1 MPACFSTGVVMAA
14 GTLPRALALV
24 VAISAAP
31 TLADERDGL
40 YVGVT
45 ASAAFYDVDYRKG
58 VDNRHAGNM
67 SANAGRILFSSDSA
81 DQTTWDAGVLV
92 GYRLGRSP
100 FLDIEADLV
109 THRGT
114 ASGRLPGEGPS
125 AGNNQLGE
133 VWPEDWSQ
141 AKDQSYGL
149 TLRVGTEAAGLG
161 ADLYVLGGLRR
172 LNADFR
178 TGYTGCLLADGCGP
192 GELTTGREQHDEDY
206 DAWVVGAGFE
216 KMLGSIAIRGEIRYA
231 DHGNSERIVPFDEV
245 AITVPVELAAGEVG
259 FGLGLIWRP

>member
-1 MPACFSTGVVMAA
+1 MAA

-24 VAISAAP
+24 AAVCAAP
-31 TLADERDGL
+31 MSADERDGL
-40 YVGVT
+40 YVGVI

-58 VDNRHAGNM
+58 VDSRDPNNT
-67 SANAGRILFSSDSA
+67 SANAGRILFSNDSA

-92 GYRLGRSP
+92 GVRLGRSP

-125 AGNNQLGE
+125 PGNDQLGE

-141 AKDQSYGL
+141 AKDRSYGL
-149 TLRVGTEAAGLG
+149 TLRVGVEAGGLG
-161 ADLYVLGGLRR
+161 TDLYVLGGLRR

-178 TGYTGCLLADGCGP
+178 TAYTGCLLAGGCSAN
-192 GELTTGREQHDEDY
+192 EITRGREQHDEEY

-216 KMLGSIAIRGEIRYA
+216 KTLGSIAIRGEVRYA
-231 DHGNSERIVPFDEV
+231 DHGSSERTVPFDEV
-245 AITVPVELAAGEVG
+245 AVTVPVELAGGEVG
-259 FGLGLIWRP
+259 LGVGLIWRP